1 MLALY
6 EDLFL
11 IAVHEEKGTLPAWA
25 AEKLPPGLAGAM
37 LCELGLMGKIK
48 VKEKHHL
55 EVLDETPC
63 GDELLDEAVAE
74 IRAVK
79 QERKAQYWVT
89 HLNFKPKK
97 SYPRIVARLADKGLV
112 TQEDDR
118 LTWVIPAPGQPE
130 GAPQAPQINASAKYL
145 LKARLRAILLAG
157 VEPSLRELALLGL
170 LQACS
175 LLELVVTRDERRLA
189 ARRIR
194 ELLLAEALKN
204 PIAQTIDEIQ
214 EAVTLHLED
223 D

>member
-11 IAVHEEKGTLPAWA
+11 IAIHEEKGTLLASA
-25 AEKLPPGLAGAM
+25 VEKLPVGLVGAI
-37 LCELGLMGKIK
+37 LCELALMGKIK

-55 EVLDETPC
+55 ELLDATPCADET
-63 GDELLDEAVAE
+63 LDEALAA
-74 IRAVK
+74 IQDAK
-79 QERKAQYWVT
+79 QERKVQYWIT

-97 SYPRIVARLADKGLV
+97 FYPRMAESLAAKGLV
-112 TQEDDR
+112 VQEDER
-118 LTWVIPAPGQPE
+118 LTWVTPAPGQPDGVE
-130 GAPQAPQINASAKYL
+130 VSASAKYL

-157 VEPSLRELALLGL
+157 GEPSLRELALLSL
-170 LQACS
+170 LQTCA
-175 LLELVVTRDERRLA
+175 LLDLAVTRDERKLA

-194 ELLLAEALKN
+194 ELILAEALKN

-214 EAVTLHLED
+214 EVVALQVED